1 MLKKLSAAILTLAVM
16 AAANASVFASNNNG
30 GDEDKKPVKPAKST
44 PAKPTEHKDWRAI
57 VAANREKPFDPASR
71 KTTLAEHQA
80 QQKAGKKFST
90 TKKVLIG
97 VGVAVAAAAVIFVI
111 ARDDLKDDI
120 SKW

>member
-1 MLKKLSAAILTLAVM
+1 MLKKLSAAVLTM
-16 AAANASVFASNNNG
+16 AIMVAANASVFAKNNNG
-30 GDEDKKPVKPAKST
+30 GDEDKKPAKPART
-44 PAKPTEHKDWRAI
+44 IPAKPSEPKDWRAI
-57 VAANREKPFDPASR
+57 IAANRDKPFDPGSR

-97 VGVAVAAAAVIFVI
+97 VGVAVAVAAVIFVI
-111 ARDDLKDDI
+111 AREDLKDDI